1 MQLLNAMQV
10 CEGKRKALP
19 FLGTDELIDV
29 NRMNRLIALVI
40 ATTVAKGLPAS
51 GDTCEKH
58 IRHDGHPWCGTDAS
72 HGAWRGSRHHRLS
85 ALQYPALFQPSGV
98 DYG

>member
-29 NRMNRLIALVI
+29 NRMNRLIALLI

-51 GDTCEKH
+51 GDTREKH
-58 IRHDGHPWCGTDAS
+58 ISHDGHPLCGADAS
-72 HGAWRGSRHHRLS
+72 YGACRGSRHPRLS
-85 ALQYPALFQPSGV
+85 ALQYPAIFQPSVG
-98 DYG
+98 DYC